1 MWAICVANEWPW
13 IPSGL
18 LRKLRA
24 LSIARPKRARHATSR
39 SCTSGEIRT
48 SATSSKTS
56 GVTVNRPTSV
66 LPARAP
72 SITWSDRSSVK
83 TSESNR
89 GLVMTSVRR
98 SSTLSRTAVSVIA
111 VPRWPISSL
120 NRNFSSWSSMPGW
133 YTGRT
138 RAPARVHVGTTA
150 ARGTTGRTRVTRTAA
165 PPRGGPRGSV
175 AAVAEAVEDVR
186 RDARH
191 PCIGWRDAAPVR
203 VLAEGVEGPAP
214 LERARGDHGAARRCR
229 VDRRGV
235 HGGVARG
242 VHSRLGR
249 HDWAL
254 RPDLD
259 ARRRVGRVQRVIFL
273 SDEADEAVPVADA
286 RPLVEPVARVDH
298 DPVGRDAYRVAVH
311 LADDT
316 RFRLAHGRL
325 PPVARRQLG
334 VRCRDRVLRRRLVA
348 DHPAAGPQRRWLEPH
363 LPVDAVGDEE

>member
-98 SSTLSRTAVSVIA
+98 SSTLSRTAVSAIA

-138 RAPARVHVGTTA
+138 RALARVRVGTAA
-150 ARGTTGRTRVTRTAA
+150 ARGPGNAVDPGRMAGVHERCSRECVVRRTRAAAPAGTAA
-165 PPRGGPRGSV
+165 PWRLRVEAPQSGRVGDTLDRNQVGRGPHV
-175 AAVAEAVEDVR
+175 DLLEE
-186 RDARH
+186 RH
-191 PCIGWRDAAPVR
+191 GQH
-203 VLAEGVEGPAP
+203 LAEGAIHDL
-214 LERARGDHGAARRCR
+214 LE
-229 VDRRGV
+229 
-235 HGGVARG
+235 
-242 VHSRLGR
+242 L
-249 HDWAL
+249 
-254 RPDLD
+254 
-259 ARRRVGRVQRVIFL
+259 
-273 SDEADEAVPVADA
+273 
-286 RPLVEPVARVDH
+286 RVDH
-298 DPVGRDAYRVAVH
+298 
-311 LADDT
+311 
-316 RFRLAHGRL
+316 RLA
-325 PPVARRQLG
+325 PV
-334 VRCRDRVLRRRLVA
+334 VPVEVLDPLEVA
-348 DHPAAGPQRRWLEPH
+348 DG
-363 LPVDAVGDEE
+363 DAPLSLIHISAPTRLG